1 MRKARMRKARMGKA
15 RIIFDRIVLYLMAA
29 IWLGS
34 ILGFTF
40 HLLTQ
45 LIFLEKCTVYIV
57 HCALGQTRAI
67 PNPLIPTCSICLSPA
82 CEIFVF
88 PSALFSQSIPICDP
102 QTCFMPTF
110 SHLWP
115 STWTHQAIYSPP
127 SPNAGCKNVNPFLK
141 KLRNKLEYGKNY
153 SSLREAFK
161 HLWMFLDA
169 IEKLVTLVLE
179 KQV

>member
-1 MRKARMRKARMGKA
+1 MSRCLLALLSLRSNGRDTTTWTGWWRRGWGLREAKRMRKARMRKARMGKA

-102 QTCFMPTF
+102 QTCFMPTL

-127 SPNAGCKNVNPFLK
+127 SPNAGCKNVNPF
-141 KLRNKLEYGKNY
+141 
-153 SSLREAFK
+153 
-161 HLWMFLDA
+161 
-169 IEKLVTLVLE
+169 
-179 KQV
+179 